1 MGFLDPKVWLAIAL
15 AAALGFVAGYG
26 QRYLNS
32 VSKADYEKVVKTGIT
47 AQSALDAITEQ
58 GKKQEAD
65 NVQRIAL
72 LTRQIAASDVNRAA
86 AEVQRDNANKDL
98 ETALAK
104 NRALLHSISLPG
116 FVRDLYSGN
125 SPGQG
130 ISLTA
135 NPGGVRP
142 APGSSAPV
150 AADQFIEVCILNK
163 NDQNALAERYK
174 RLYSYTQNLWNTC
187 NRKD

>member
-1 MGFLDPKVWLAIAL
+1 MGFLDPKVWLAIAI

-47 AQSALDAITEQ
+47 AQSALDAVTEQ

-65 NVQRIAL
+65 NAQRIAVL
-72 LTRQIAASDVNRAA
+72 NRSLAALQVQHQAS
-86 AEVQRDNANKDL
+86 EVERDNANKDL

-116 FVRDLYSGN
+116 FVRDLYSGTGT
-125 SPGQG
+125 GQG
-130 ISLTA
+130 LSLTS
-135 NPGGVRP
+135 NPGGVQP
-142 APGSSAPV
+142 APGSAAPI
-150 AADQFIEVCILNK
+150 AADQFIEVCVLNK
-163 NDQNALAERYK
+163 NDQKALAARYE

>member
-32 VSKADYEKVVKTGIT
+32 VSKKDYEKAVQTGLT
-47 AQSALDAITEQ
+47 AQSALNSITEQ
-58 GKKQEAD
+58 GKQQEAD
-65 NVQRIAL
+65 NANRIAVL
-72 LTRQIAASDVNRAA
+72 NRSLAAL
-86 AEVQRDNANKDL
+86 EVQHQASEVERENANKDL

-116 FVRDLYSGN
+116 FVRDLYSGTG
-125 SPGQG
+125 PGQG
-130 ISLTA
+130 L
-135 NPGGVRP
+135 NL
-142 APGSSAPV
+142 APGPAGVQPATGAPI
-150 AADQFIEVCILNK
+150 AADRYVEVCTLNK
-163 NDQNALAERYK
+163 NNQNALASRYE

>member
-32 VSKADYEKVVKTGIT
+32 VSKKDYEKAVQTGLT
-47 AQSALDAITEQ
+47 AQSALNSITEQ
-58 GKKQEAD
+58 GKQQEAD
-65 NVQRIAL
+65 NANRIAVL
-72 LTRQIAASDVNRAA
+72 NRSLAAL
-86 AEVQRDNANKDL
+86 EVQHQASEVERENANKDL

-116 FVRDLYSGN
+116 FVRDIYSGN

-130 ISLTA
+130 LSLTP
-135 NPGGVRP
+135 NTGGVP
-142 APGSSAPV
+142 NPTGASAPI
-150 AADQFIEVCILNK
+150 AADQFVEVCSLNK
-163 NDQNALAERYK
+163 NDQDALASRYE